1 MEKWLCSSGAL
12 AVICHFRFGPTNY
25 HTVGRWYGIFFNTP
39 KKFKWVTL
47 KFENVTI
54 NETEMRDNDGG
65 SESSITIHVD
75 LKVTTLGSRVRD
87 KNQ

>member
-1 MEKWLCSSGAL
+1 M
-12 AVICHFRFGPTNY
+12 
-25 HTVGRWYGIFFNTP
+25 
-39 KKFKWVTL
+39 TL